1 MQRLRL
7 GHDQVPWRYWF
18 PVEISVEEAGWRV
31 EGIGQGRGLAKEIG
45 RLPQLGK
52 WDKVFP
58 DVTLTLPRERL
69 PTENDV

>member
-1 MQRLRL
+1 M
-7 GHDQVPWRYWF
+7 
-18 PVEISVEEAGWRV
+18 EISVEEAGWRV

>member
-1 MQRLRL
+1 M
-7 GHDQVPWRYWF
+7 
-18 PVEISVEEAGWRV
+18 EISVEEAGWWV

-45 RLPQLGK
+45 RLPQLEK

-69 PTENDV
+69 LTENDV